1 MSDKTLTPLPAGIN
15 RWRAILMIALLAAG
29 AMGIWWAVARADRE
43 MRQEMLT
50 QTRMVAQAM
59 NLDNIRALTGTAHDL
74 DLPDYQKLKAQISR
88 VKQAND
94 KCRFVYLLGYKSD
107 GKIVFLMDSEPVGS
121 KDYSPPGQV
130 FDEATEELRN
140 AFDTKMEFVEGPV
153 LDRWGIW
160 VSGLVPLVDPK
171 NGDLLAVLGMD
182 IEAHTWKWDVAGRAA
197 LPVGLILAMLIGMA
211 AVFAATRRVDASPKP
226 VLRRLLLPLA
236 VLLIL
241 LMAVEGALFWQQQRQ
256 RLAEDIKRQV
266 SEVSGYL
273 RIVLDQQAS
282 GLAAVLQ
289 VIAAD
294 TGIPQALRN
303 RDAGRLLA
311 TWRPMFEKLH
321 QQMNLTHFNFCDAK
335 RVCFLRVNKPE
346 QSGDRI
352 ESVTA
357 LEAERTGKTASGIEL
372 GPLGTFILRVVQPVF
387 ADGLL
392 AGYVELGKE
401 IEDVLA
407 PLHRRAE
414 LQLVVT
420 IHKEYLNRK
429 NWEDGMRLLKRE
441 ANWDRLP
448 RSVVIYASQDRL
460 PEALVSLGDHD
471 TVGQQAQAETER
483 EITFEGK
490 DWRVSAS
497 PLKDASGKEVGELL
511 VMCEITTAK
520 AAYTRS
526 LLLAGT
532 TGGVLLMFLLSFVC
546 VLLYRT
552 DRGILAQEAELREN
566 EEKYRGLIETTNTG
580 YVIVDAEGK
589 VLDANSEYARLTGY
603 NDIKEI
609 LGRSVIE
616 WTVEHDQGKNV
627 AALEQCMKTG
637 IVKHLELDY
646 IGRDGWSI
654 PVEINATAISTSE
667 GVKILSLVRDISD
680 RRRAEDEKAKLEAQ
694 LVEAQKMEAIGTLAG
709 GIAHDFNNILTAII
723 GNISIAMLDFQMK
736 EQSRERL
743 NQAEKA
749 CQQAQNLS
757 KQLLTFSRG
766 GVPIKQVVSIK
777 RLITESASFACRGS
791 QVKYEFSL
799 PDDLWAVEAD
809 PGQISQVFQNLVINA
824 IQAMPTG
831 GRIKIR
837 AENMEGGAGSDLPI
851 HFGRYIKISIKDEGI
866 GISAGHLSRIFDPYF
881 TTKQKGSGL
890 GLAISYSIIKNH
902 HGHISVESELGIGT
916 TFNVYLPASYQK
928 IIQPPKENMEIFS
941 GKGKILVMDDEAMVR
956 EVLDKMLLYLGYEVK
971 FAKDGAEAIEFF
983 TQSEKSGDHFAAVI
997 FDLTVPGGMG
1007 GKEAMARLLEID
1019 PRIKGI
1025 VSSGYSDDPIMAD
1038 FRKYGFK
1045 GVTAKP
1051 YRITELSKI
1060 LQEVVTGEP

>member
-1 MSDKTLTPLPAGIN
+1 MSDKNLTPLPAGIN
-15 RWRAILMIALLAAG
+15 RWRSILMIAILAAG
-29 AMGIWWAVARADRE
+29 AMGIWWAVERADRE
-43 MRQEMLT
+43 MRQELLT
-50 QTRMVAQAM
+50 QTRLVAQAV
-59 NLDNIRALTGTAHDL
+59 NLEHVKALTGTAHDL
-74 DLPDYQKLKAQISR
+74 HLPLYQQLKAQLSR

-94 KCRFVYLLGYKSD
+94 KCRFVYLLGRKSD
-107 GKIVFLMDSEPVGS
+107 GKIVFLVDSEPVGS

-140 AFDTKMEFVEGPV
+140 VFDTKMEFVEGPTP
-153 LDRWGIW
+153 DRWGIW
-160 VSGLVPLVDPK
+160 VSGLVPIADPQK
-171 NGDLLAVLGMD
+171 GDLLAVLGMD
-182 IEAHTWKWDVAGRAA
+182 IDAHTWKWDVAARAA
-197 LPVGLILAMLIGMA
+197 LPVGLILALLIGMA
-211 AVFAATRRVDASPKP
+211 TVFAATRRVDASPKP
-226 VLRRLLLPLA
+226 VLRRLLPPLA

-241 LMAVEGALFWQQQRQ
+241 LMAGVGALFWQQQRQ

-273 RIVLDQQAS
+273 SMVLDQQAS

-289 VIAAD
+289 LIASD

-303 RDAGRLLA
+303 RDADRLLA
-311 TWRPMFEKLH
+311 IWRPLFEKLH
-321 QQMNLTHFNFCDAK
+321 RQMNLTHFNFLDAK
-335 RVCFLRVNKPE
+335 RVCLLRVNKPE

-352 ESVTA
+352 ESITA

-372 GPLGTFILRVVQPVF
+372 GPLGTFTLRVVQPVF

-392 AGYVELGKE
+392 VGYVELGKE

-407 PLHRRAE
+407 PLHRLAE

-460 PEALVSLGDHD
+460 PEALVSLGDQ
-471 TVGQQAQAETER
+471 VGQQAHAETER
-483 EITFEGK
+483 EIVFEGK
-490 DWRVSAS
+490 EWRVSAS
-497 PLKDASGKEVGELL
+497 PLQDASGKEIGDLL
-511 VMCEITTAK
+511 VMCEITTVK
-520 AAYTRS
+520 AAHAR
-526 LLLAGT
+526 LLGLAGT
-532 TGGVLLMFLLSFVC
+532 AGGLLLMFLLSFVC

-616 WTVEHDQGKNV
+616 WTAEDDQRKNA
-627 AALEQCMKTG
+627 AALEQCLKTG
-637 IVKHLELDY
+637 FVKHLELDY
-646 IGRDGWSI
+646 VGRDGWFM
-654 PVEINATAISTSE
+654 PVEMNATAISTSE
-667 GVKILSLVRDISD
+667 GVKFLGLVRDISD
-680 RRRAEDEKAKLEAQ
+680 RRRVEDEKAKLEAQ
-694 LVEAQKMEAIGTLAG
+694 LVQAQKMEAIGTLAG

-723 GNISIAMLDFQMK
+723 GNISLTMLDFQMK
-736 EQSRERL
+736 KQSRERL

-749 CQQAQNLS
+749 CQQAQKLS
-757 KQLLTFSRG
+757 QQLLTFSRG
-766 GVPIKQVVSIK
+766 GAPIKEVVSVK
-777 RLITESASFACRGS
+777 RLITESVSFASRGS
-791 QVKYEFSL
+791 QVKYELSL
-799 PDDLWAVEAD
+799 PAALWAVEAD
-809 PGQISQVFQNLVINA
+809 PGQISQVSQNLVINA

-831 GRIKIR
+831 GMIKIR
-837 AENMEGGAGSDLPI
+837 GENMEVGAGSDLPI
-851 HFGRYIKISIKDEGI
+851 DFGRYIKISIKDEGI
-866 GISAGHLSRIFDPYF
+866 GISAEHLSRIFDPYF

-902 HGHISVESELGIGT
+902 HGHISVESELEIGT
-916 TFNVYLPASYQK
+916 TFNVYLPASDQEV
-928 IIQPPKENMEIFS
+928 IQPPKEDMELIS
-941 GKGKILVMDDEAMVR
+941 GKGKILVMDDEPMVR
-956 EVLDKMLLYLGYEVK
+956 EVLDKMLSYLGYEVK
-971 FAKDGAEAIEFF
+971 FAKDGAEAIKFF
-983 TQSEKSGDHFAAVI
+983 SQSEKSGDSFAAAI

-1019 PRIKGI
+1019 PRVKAI

-1045 GVTAKP
+1045 GVIAKP
-1051 YRITELSKI
+1051 YRIIELSKI